1 MNASLIDDGHDRP
14 AGRADK
20 SRTTLA
26 VVVATVAVAA
36 AVVAVTHVDVEADPM
51 MPGDDGTAAYSDP
64 TPSITQEPP
73 GPTHVSGWSV
83 DAQSAYGHSFASF
96 RSPAAGL
103 MFDSGAYGVI
113 DGGDVL
119 ISAVGLPN
127 PRNYSLDSP
136 KLIGLDADDG
146 EVRWSVSPGGIDSC
160 ASRPVLGEVVCLD
173 SYADVPALVA
183 IGIEDGSVRRIP
195 LPDGWFPFGIE
206 SDGDSVYVLEGNP
219 EDRESILHGG
229 NIDVLAEAWS
239 LPVPAFAPREGVDG
253 TLIHIDDDRGVITLG
268 GDTQFFDTRTGSVI
282 ADLELVSGTS
292 VVDAESGEEV
302 WQLVDPYATEL
313 TVGETHY
320 SQSADSVTATD
331 TATGD
336 LAWTWPLPTNTDDF
350 TGSGTI
356 FETTSGV
363 YFLNSKSV
371 VQLEPDGN

>member
-1 MNASLIDDGHDRP
+1 MNTTLIGDGHDRP
-14 AGRADK
+14 ARRTDK

-36 AVVAVTHVDVEADPM
+36 AVVAVTRVDVEPDPTV
-51 MPGDDGTAAYSDP
+51 PGDDWTAAYSDP
-64 TPSITQEPP
+64 TPTTTQEPH
-73 GPTHVSGWSV
+73 GPIHMSGWSV
-83 DAQSAYGHSFASF
+83 DAQSAYGREFAAF

-127 PRNYSLDSP
+127 PRTYSLDSP
-136 KLIGLDADDG
+136 KLVGLDEGDG

-183 IGIEDGSVRRIP
+183 IDIEDGSVRRIP

-219 EDRESILHGG
+219 EDGESVLHGG
-229 NIDVLAEAWS
+229 PVNALADAWS
-239 LPVPAFAPREGVDG
+239 LPVPAFAPWEGVDG
-253 TLIHIDDDRGVITLG
+253 TLIHIDDDLGLVTLG
-268 GDTQFFDTRTGSVI
+268 GDAQFFDTRTGSAI
-282 ADLELVSGTS
+282 ADLELISETS
-292 VVDAESGEEV
+292 VVDTESGEEV
-302 WQLVDPYATEL
+302 LQLIDPYATEL
-313 TVGETHY
+313 TVGDTHF
-320 SQSADSVTATD
+320 SQSEDSVTATD
-331 TATGD
+331 TETGD
-336 LAWTWPLPTNTDDF
+336 ITWTWPLPTTTDGF

-356 FETTSGV
+356 IEATSGV
-363 YFLNSKSV
+363 YFLNSESI